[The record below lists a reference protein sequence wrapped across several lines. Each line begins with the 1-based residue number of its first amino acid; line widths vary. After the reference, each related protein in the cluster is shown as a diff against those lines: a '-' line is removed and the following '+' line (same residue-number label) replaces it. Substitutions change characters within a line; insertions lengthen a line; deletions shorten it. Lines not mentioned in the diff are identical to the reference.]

1 MNLYEK
7 ILHVQS
13 ELKAPKGQTNSF
25 GKYKY
30 RSAEDIIESVKPLLA
45 KYGLLM
51 IIADDMVSMDDGNR
65 YYVKALVTVIDV
77 ESGEKICSAAYAREE
92 EVKKG
97 MDSSQVTGAAS
108 SYARKYA
115 MNGMFA
121 IDDTKDADTDE
132 YTSTTRTMEISTD
145 SKQHVEIFNRNGM
158 IEKINSMSSDEKQEI
173 FNKYHELNGKI
184 VKDAKFLTTDFLKKV
199 YNKEI

>member
-51 IIADDMVSMDDGNR
+51 VIADDMVSMDDGNR
-65 YYVKALVTVIDV
+65 YYVKASVTVIDV
-77 ESGEKICSAAYAREE
+77 ESGEKIGSTAYAREE

-132 YTSTTRTMEISTD
+132 YTSATRTMEISAD
-145 SKQHVEIFNRNGM
+145 SKQHVEVFNRNGM
-158 IEKINSMSSDEKQEI
+158 IEKINSMSPNEKQEI